1 MTRRLTLVILGTVAA
16 TLLFA
21 GFGTLALARLGARDQ
36 TTRDLRSQAT
46 DIAASIKNL
55 DDQKQIGILNQVR
68 KSLNLEGISIV
79 RYGPGGR
86 GSRAGCRWMTG
97 RCSAGSCSCFTPGSR
112 GSSCRRSVGSAR
124 G

>member
-46 DIAASIKNL
+46 DIASTIKNL
-55 DDQKQIGILNQVR
+55 DSQGQVGILNQLR
-68 KSLNLEGISIV
+68 KSLNLEV
-79 RYGPGGR
+79 T
-86 GSRAGCRWMTG
+86 AGLP
-97 RCSAGSCSCFTPGSR
+97 FV
-112 GSSCRRSVGSAR
+112 SVVG
-124 G
+124 